1 MPLELKYGS
10 FSVLALVF
18 SVLGFQFLLQLVEL
32 VVCDDVGLIKHLLN
46 GHDLTLKEAIITI
59 VSKKKARSNLY
70 RRNST
75 YSWRFHIMLLYLW
88 NVELQHVLHPVLQ
101 GDDGRGTR
109 GARALHLQLH
119 DAVVEA
125 HVHDV
130 AAVFLEEEVDMR
142 DDDLLTRE

>member
-59 VSKKKARSNLY
+59 VSKKKLGVIYIGGIALIHGD
-70 RRNST
+70 ST
-75 YSWRFHIMLLYLW
+75 SCYFTSGM
-88 NVELQHVLHPVLQ
+88 
-101 GDDGRGTR
+101 
-109 GARALHLQLH
+109 
-119 DAVVEA
+119 
-125 HVHDV
+125 
-130 AAVFLEEEVDMR
+130 
-142 DDDLLTRE
+142 